1 MTRLALPGTMD
12 EQKRRALWRR
22 LPQRTRIAIRRLH
35 RQCGHPTPQT
45 LRAILKAGKA
55 PAELVESARLVRCT
69 VCEDAKPRPREHPV
83 GPKFQFE
90 FNACVGMDVAE
101 ARDDGGNTYSIL
113 SFVDIATGFH
123 LAEVVKVGGGMPTS
137 ERCADAMLSR
147 WVSWA
152 GWPKQATMDR
162 GMHNRGEV
170 QRLLASHGCE
180 VIFAPLETPSA
191 IGKVERAQG
200 VMKAMLRRVVADA
213 EATGERDFSIC
224 LHETLATKNP
234 MGRVN
239 GYSPS
244 QWVLGKNRRCPGSM
258 TDLEEAG
265 NLGVLEESLDPS
277 ARFHLNHA
285 ARMAAQK
292 AFVHLDTSSRIQR
305 ALLRNA
311 AVQDKTFNVGDL
323 VVYRRDNQVGGT
335 IWSTASRII
344 GKDPHRGLWLLH
356 EGVPVLVAENKVRS
370 ADESE
375 TLAYSLLVI
384 VSGPQ
389 QQRYLKVADEAPSS
403 SAAGSG
409 RGQKRE
415 TKDILEPSAFEH
427 PRRPERWRE
436 MS

>member
-1 MTRLALPGTMD
+1 M
-12 EQKRRALWRR
+12 
-22 LPQRTRIAIRRLH
+22 
-35 RQCGHPTPQT
+35 
-45 LRAILKAGKA
+45 
-55 PAELVESARLVRCT
+55 S
-69 VCEDAKPRPREHPV
+69 
-83 GPKFQFE
+83 
-90 FNACVGMDVAE
+90 
-101 ARDDGGNTYSIL
+101 
-113 SFVDIATGFH
+113 
-123 LAEVVKVGGGMPTS
+123 
-137 ERCADAMLSR
+137 
-147 WVSWA
+147 
-152 GWPKQATMDR
+152 
-162 GMHNRGEV
+162 
-170 QRLLASHGCE
+170 
-180 VIFAPLETPSA
+180 
-191 IGKVERAQG
+191 
-200 VMKAMLRRVVADA
+200 
-213 EATGERDFSIC
+213 
-224 LHETLATKNP
+224 
-234 MGRVN
+234 RVN

-244 QWVLGKNRRCPGSM
+244 QWVLSKNPRCPGSV

-265 NLGVLEESLDPS
+265 NLGVLEDSLDPS

-323 VVYRRDNQVGGT
+323 VVYHRDNQVGGT

-375 TLAYSLLVI
+375 TLAYSLLNNIPVLPEVI

-403 SAAGSG
+403 SAAGSV

-415 TKDILEPSAFEH
+415 TEDILEPSVFEMKDKMGKAARSAPKTPGALEGDVMMADVETKDH
-427 PRRPERWRE
+427 WRISDTCAIRVHVEPRFKDYNPLHEGGVPEGYLAGSACKVRKIFTDGSVKDCEVVLGNGSLVESQAWTLSAPWLCSKLTLERTSLSFLRLLPIVWVPMPLLQHKRERSRRP
-436 MS
+436 

>member
-1 MTRLALPGTMD
+1 
-12 EQKRRALWRR
+12 
-22 LPQRTRIAIRRLH
+22 
-35 RQCGHPTPQT
+35 
-45 LRAILKAGKA
+45 
-55 PAELVESARLVRCT
+55 
-69 VCEDAKPRPREHPV
+69 
-83 GPKFQFE
+83 
-90 FNACVGMDVAE
+90 MDVAE

-323 VVYRRDNQVGGT
+323 VVYHRDNQVGGT

-344 GKDPHRGLWLLH
+344 VKDPHRGLWLLH

-375 TLAYSLLVI
+375 TLAYSLLNNIPVLPEVI